1 VLWAREHGISEVSLN
16 FAVFK
21 GLIEEGADLKLI
33 AAAEAWFVRRLN
45 PYFQIESLLTFNA
58 KFDPRWV
65 PRYLVYRSAGDLVA
79 TGIAAA
85 SAEGFMPFGK
95 KPPVPVP

>member
-1 VLWAREHGISEVSLN
+1 MGARATHIGEVSLN

-21 GLIEEGADLKLI
+21 GLIEEGADLKFI
-33 AAAEAWFVRRLN
+33 EIAEAWFVRRLN
-45 PYFQIESLLTFNA
+45 PYFQIESLLTFSA

-85 SAEGFMPFGK
+85 SAEGFMPFGRK
-95 KPPVPVP
+95 TAAPVA